1 MSEAIHVDKRIT
13 KTKNNLKSALVKLL
27 ENQKVEDISIVEL
40 TKLANVNRK
49 TFYLHYSEV
58 SSVLREIEN
67 TTYDKVKNLICNFEL
82 DQTTLEKFI
91 FELFSIF
98 VDDPHVFA
106 LMKYTPYSKTFTTI
120 LDKLLIEEV
129 NKKYVN
135 ITNTTVSSSLQYTI
149 AYHVFGSVRL
159 FYTWLKGSQNLD
171 LKVFSKFLAT
181 LVIKGAKGTFE

>member
-1 MSEAIHVDKRIT
+1 MSEVVRVDKRIT
-13 KTKNNLKSALVKLL
+13 KTKNNLKTALVKLL
-27 ENQKVEDISIVEL
+27 ENHKIEDISIVEL

-49 TFYLHYSEV
+49 TFYLHYNEIP
-58 SSVLREIEN
+58 SVLREIEN
-67 TTYDKVKNLICNFEL
+67 TTYDKVKSLISGYEL
-82 DQTTLEKFI
+82 NESSLEKFI

-135 ITNTTVSSSLQYTI
+135 ITNTAVSSSLQYTI

-171 LKVFSKFLAT
+171 LNVFSKFLAT
-181 LVIKGAKGTFE
+181 LVIKGARGTFE

>member
-1 MSEAIHVDKRIT
+1 MSEAIRVDKRIT
-13 KTKNNLKSALVKLL
+13 KTKNNLKYALVKLL

-67 TTYDKVKNLICNFEL
+67 TTYEKVKNLICNFEL

-98 VDDPHVFA
+98 VDDPYVFA

-135 ITNTTVSSSLQYTI
+135 ITNTAVSSSLQYTI

>member
-67 TTYDKVKNLICNFEL
+67 TTGDLP
-82 DQTTLEKFI
+82 LEF
-91 FELFSIF
+91 
-98 VDDPHVFA
+98 
-106 LMKYTPYSKTFTTI
+106 
-120 LDKLLIEEV
+120 
-129 NKKYVN
+129 
-135 ITNTTVSSSLQYTI
+135 
-149 AYHVFGSVRL
+149 
-159 FYTWLKGSQNLD
+159 
-171 LKVFSKFLAT
+171 
-181 LVIKGAKGTFE
+181 